1 VYRRSFIVSMFT
13 LCTTV
18 LTTTRRACA
27 WDFITNEELEREKS
41 ASAAQ
46 SKEAPASAAPPQLG
60 APTIDVEQPDATKP
74 ITSPV
79 TIRIR
84 FKPQSGATID
94 PSSFRAKY
102 GWLGIDI
109 TSRIIANAKVDAS
122 GVVAEN
128 ANIPAGQYQVTLQI
142 ADNLHRVGTR
152 VLSFAVT

>member
-1 VYRRSFIVSMFT
+1 LLT

-18 LTTTRRACA
+18 LTTTRRAYA
-27 WDFITNEELEREKS
+27 WELITNEELEREKS
-41 ASAAQ
+41 ASASQ
-46 SKEAPASAAPPQLG
+46 SQLAPASPPPPG

-74 ITSPV
+74 ITPPV

-84 FKPQSGATID
+84 FKAQSGATID

-122 GVVAEN
+122 GIVAEN

-152 VLSFAVT
+152 VFNFSVT